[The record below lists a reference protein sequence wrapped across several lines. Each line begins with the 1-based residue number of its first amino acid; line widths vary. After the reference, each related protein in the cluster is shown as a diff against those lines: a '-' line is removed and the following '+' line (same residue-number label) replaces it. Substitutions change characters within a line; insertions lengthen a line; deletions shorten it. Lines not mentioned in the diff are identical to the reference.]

1 MAGEPSAQPT
11 APAQLP
17 GPMDG
22 KAHRGRAEKD
32 AEAGRSTLED
42 LGLTPLATDELWV
55 IARNEAQPA
64 QPTEPTKEPPA
75 LKAIRPGSTEEIPLP
90 LQQTDVRAKIAAYI
104 ASVEVE
110 QKYHNP
116 YDEKIEVVYVFP
128 LPQDAAVSDFL
139 MKVGERTIR
148 GVIREREEAER
159 IYNEARAQGFVASLL
174 TQERPNIFTQ
184 KVANIEPGK
193 AIDIELLYYQTL
205 EYADGWMEYV
215 FPMVVGPRFN
225 PPGSTDGI
233 GAVGRG
239 HAGISGQSTDVSYL
253 RPGERSG
260 HDIGLT
266 VELDAGVTI
275 EELECPTHE
284 VDVERPAAE
293 RATVALRGNDVIPN
307 KDFVLR
313 YKVAG
318 TQIKSGLLTHRDE
331 RGGFFTLMAYPP
343 AALADLSRQPM
354 EMVFVLDTSG
364 SMSGDPIDTSKEA
377 VAHALTKLRPDD
389 TFQIIRFSDDSS
401 SFGDEPVPATEDNI
415 QEALDYLD
423 DLDGEDG
430 TMMIEGIKAA
440 LDFPHD
446 ARRFRIVSFMT
457 DGYIGN
463 EQEIFAAI
471 QEHIG
476 SARIFS
482 FGVGTSVNRYL
493 LEGMARIGR
502 GAVAY
507 VGPDQ
512 GTREAVDAFYDRIS
526 HPAMTDVEIDWGGM
540 EVDDVYPG
548 RLPDL
553 FVGRA
558 LILTGRFAGGGRHT
572 VRLHGRAGERSVDV
586 ALEVDLDA
594 AENEYPGIPF
604 VWARKQIEVL
614 EDQDVANG
622 GAEVAGRIKDLA
634 LEFGLMSAY
643 TAFVAVDASRV
654 TEGDHGTVVPVAVPV
669 PEGVRYETTVDD
681 GQNRPER

>member
-1 MAGEPSAQPT
+1 
-11 APAQLP
+11 
-17 GPMDG
+17 
-22 KAHRGRAEKD
+22 
-32 AEAGRSTLED
+32 
-42 LGLTPLATDELWV
+42 
-55 IARNEAQPA
+55 
-64 QPTEPTKEPPA
+64 
-75 LKAIRPGSTEEIPLP
+75 
-90 LQQTDVRAKIAAYI
+90 
-104 ASVEVE
+104 
-110 QKYHNP
+110 
-116 YDEKIEVVYVFP
+116 
-128 LPQDAAVSDFL
+128 
-139 MKVGERTIR
+139 
-148 GVIREREEAER
+148 
-159 IYNEARAQGFVASLL
+159 
-174 TQERPNIFTQ
+174 
-184 KVANIEPGK
+184 
-193 AIDIELLYYQTL
+193 
-205 EYADGWMEYV
+205 
-215 FPMVVGPRFN
+215 
-225 PPGSTDGI
+225 
-233 GAVGRG
+233 
-239 HAGISGQSTDVSYL
+239 
-253 RPGERSG
+253 
-260 HDIGLT
+260 
-266 VELDAGVTI
+266 
-275 EELECPTHE
+275 
-284 VDVERPAAE
+284 
-293 RATVALRGNDVIPN
+293 
-307 KDFVLR
+307 
-313 YKVAG
+313 
-318 TQIKSGLLTHRDE
+318 
-331 RGGFFTLMAYPP
+331 
-343 AALADLSRQPM
+343 
-354 EMVFVLDTSG
+354 
-364 SMSGDPIDTSKEA
+364 MSGDPIDTSKEA
-377 VAHALTKLRPDD
+377 VAHALGKLRPDD

-401 SFGDEPVPATEDNI
+401 SFGDEPVRATEDNI

-423 DLDGEDG
+423 DLDGEGG

-476 SARIFS
+476 AARIFS

-526 HPAMTDVEIDWGGM
+526 HPAMTDVEVDWGGM

-558 LILTGRFAGGGRHT
+558 LILTGRFTGGGRHT
-572 VRLHGRAGERSVDV
+572 VQLHGRAGERSVDV

-654 TEGDHGTVVPVAVPV
+654 TEGDHGTVVNVAVPV

-681 GQNRPER
+681 GQSRPER